1 MIIKDM
7 NGIKAL
13 YAEDGM
19 KITNKDR
26 KFFLD
31 YIYLAKNDSVENYEE
46 VDHTIWKNYI
56 QEDELEIETLRRR
69 VKELE
74 KQLENIKNSNIDTID
89 NMLLALVDI
98 SDSINAKE
106 QQRSKISRTGNSPM
120 DKVRREVILRGL
132 KK

>member
-1 MIIKDM
+1 MKVKDM

-19 KITNKDR
+19 KITDKNR

-31 YIYLAKNDSVENYEE
+31 YIYLAKSDSVENYEE
-46 VDHTIWKNYI
+46 VDYTIWKNYI
-56 QEDELEIETLRRR
+56 QEDELEIEVLRKR

-74 KQLENIKNSNIDTID
+74 KQLEDVKNSNVDVID

-106 QQRSKISRTGNSPM
+106 QKSRISRFGNNPI

>member
-1 MIIKDM
+1 MKVKDM

-19 KITNKDR
+19 KITDKNR

-31 YIYLAKNDSVENYEE
+31 YIYLAKSDSVENYEE
-46 VDHTIWKNYI
+46 VDYTIWKNYI
-56 QEDELEIETLRRR
+56 QEDELEIQVLRKR

-74 KQLENIKNSNIDTID
+74 KQLEDVKNSNVDVID

-106 QQRSKISRTGNSPM
+106 QKSRISRFGNNPI

>member
-1 MIIKDM
+1 MKVKDM

-19 KITNKDR
+19 KITDKNR

-31 YIYLAKNDSVENYEE
+31 YVYLAKSDSVENYEE
-46 VDHTIWKNYI
+46 VDYTIWKNYI
-56 QEDELEIETLRRR
+56 QEDELEIEVLRKR

-74 KQLENIKNSNIDTID
+74 KQLEDVKNSNVDVID

-106 QQRSKISRTGNSPM
+106 QKSRISRFGNNPI

>member
-1 MIIKDM
+1 MKVKDM

-19 KITNKDR
+19 KITDKNR

-31 YIYLAKNDSVENYEE
+31 YIYLAKSDSVENYEE
-46 VDHTIWKNYI
+46 VDYTIWKNYI
-56 QEDELEIETLRRR
+56 QEDELEIEVLRKR
-69 VKELE
+69 VKDLE
-74 KQLENIKNSNIDTID
+74 KQLEDVKNSNADVID

-106 QQRSKISRTGNSPM
+106 QKSRISRFGNSPI

>member
-1 MIIKDM
+1 MKVKDM

-19 KITNKDR
+19 KITDKNR

-31 YIYLAKNDSVENYEE
+31 YIYLAKSDSVENYEE
-46 VDHTIWKNYI
+46 VDYTIWKNYI
-56 QEDELEIETLRRR
+56 QEDELEIEVLRKR

-74 KQLENIKNSNIDTID
+74 KQLEDVKNSNVDVID

-106 QQRSKISRTGNSPM
+106 QKSRISRFGNSTI

>member
-1 MIIKDM
+1 MKVKDM

-19 KITNKDR
+19 KITDKNR

-31 YIYLAKNDSVENYEE
+31 YIYLAKSDSVENYEE
-46 VDHTIWKNYI
+46 VDYTIWKNYI
-56 QEDELEIETLRRR
+56 QEDELEIEVLRKR

-74 KQLENIKNSNIDTID
+74 KQLEDVKNSNVDIID

-106 QQRSKISRTGNSPM
+106 QKSRISRFGNNPI

>member
-1 MIIKDM
+1 MKVKDM

-19 KITNKDR
+19 KITDKNR

-31 YIYLAKNDSVENYEE
+31 YIYLAKSDSVENYEE
-46 VDHTIWKNYI
+46 VDYTIWKNYI
-56 QEDELEIETLRRR
+56 QEDEFEIEVLRKR

-74 KQLENIKNSNIDTID
+74 KQLEDVKNSNVDVID

-106 QQRSKISRTGNSPM
+106 QKSRISRFGNNPI